1 MTSENRISAN
11 DKVIMFITYPDGTV
25 QTRYFDDVNVL
36 GAWLKTMDTMQ
47 SLAAIEKYSLFTVA
61 NFPSNV
67 VLTT

>member
-1 MTSENRISAN
+1 
-11 DKVIMFITYPDGTV
+11 
-25 QTRYFDDVNVL
+25 VL

>member
-1 MTSENRISAN
+1 
-11 DKVIMFITYPDGTV
+11 MFITYPDGTV